1 MAVATQS
8 TQRICS
14 SLALTLAALLLTGCV
29 SSQLVPPEME
39 SRIARDIAFESLK
52 TEPEKLKGRMVVVGG
67 KVLGAKRLKEGTQI
81 EVLQLPLDGSDIPRL
96 NLIASKGRFLALQTD
111 FLDPATIPAGTLI
124 SMIAEVVGV
133 KTMPLDEVDYQY
145 LLLKVSML
153 KIWGEP
159 SSLRYH
165 YYRPPIWAPYP
176 YGPYGPMWWD
186 PWY

>member
-1 MAVATQS
+1 MAAATQS
-8 TQRICS
+8 IQSICS

-39 SRIARDIAFESLK
+39 SGITRDLSFESLK
-52 TEPEKLKGRMVVVGG
+52 AEPEKSKGRMLVLGG
-67 KVLGAKRLKEGTQI
+67 KVLSAKRLKEGTRI

-145 LLLKVSML
+145 PLLKVSTL
-153 KIWGEP
+153 KIWGAP

-165 YYRPPIWAPYP
+165 YRPPIWAPYP

>member
-1 MAVATQS
+1 
-8 TQRICS
+8 
-14 SLALTLAALLLTGCV
+14 
-29 SSQLVPPEME
+29 ME
-39 SRIARDIAFESLK
+39 SGIARDLSFESLK
-52 TEPEKLKGRMVVVGG
+52 AEPEKSKGRMVVLGG
-67 KVLGAKRLKEGTQI
+67 KVLSAKRLKEGTRI

-133 KTMPLDEVDYQY
+133 QTMPLDEVDYQY
-145 LLLKVSML
+145 PLLRVRTL
-153 KIWGEP
+153 KIWGE
-159 SSLRYH
+159 SGSLRYG
-165 YYRPPIWAPYP
+165 YGPPIWAPYP